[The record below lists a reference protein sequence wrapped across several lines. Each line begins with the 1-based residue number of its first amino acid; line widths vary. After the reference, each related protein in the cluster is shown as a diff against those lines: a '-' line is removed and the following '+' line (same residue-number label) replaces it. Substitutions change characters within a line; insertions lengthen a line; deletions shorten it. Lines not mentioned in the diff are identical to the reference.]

1 MGIVP
6 AEDEMNELAI
16 FNYEQKEARTVQ
28 IDGEPWFVAK
38 DVCDA
43 LSLSD
48 VSMSLRGLDEDE
60 KDTSSVC
67 TPGGNQQL
75 SIVNEP
81 GLYSLILRSRKPEAK
96 AFKRWITHEVLPTIR
111 KTGGAY
117 LTASKAEELLANPDL
132 IISLAQQVKELR
144 STNER
149 QQQQIEADR
158 PKTIFADAVSASH
171 TSILIG
177 ELAKL
182 LKQNGIEIG
191 QNRLFDWLRDNGY
204 LIRRKGADWNMP
216 TQRSMELGLFEIKE
230 RTLNEPSGS
239 VRITKTVKCTGK
251 GQVYFVTKF
260 IEERDSRQ
268 AA

>member
-1 MGIVP
+1 
-6 AEDEMNELAI
+6 MNELEI
-16 FNYEQKEARTVQ
+16 FSYEQKEVRTVQ

-38 DVCDA
+38 DVCA
-43 LSLSD
+43 ILGLAHIARSLS
-48 VSMSLRGLDEDE
+48 
-60 KDTSSVC
+60 KIPDTQKGVHQMN
-67 TPGGNQQL
+67 TLGGTQQL
-75 SIVNEP
+75 SIISEA
-81 GLYSLILRSRKPEAK
+81 GLYRLVMRSDKPEAEPFI
-96 AFKRWITHEVLPTIR
+96 AWVTEEVLPTIR

-182 LKQNGIEIG
+182 IKQNGIEIG

>member
-1 MGIVP
+1 
-6 AEDEMNELAI
+6 MNELEI
-16 FNYEQKEARTVQ
+16 FSYEQKEVRTVQ

-38 DVCDA
+38 DVCA
-43 LSLSD
+43 ILGLAHIARSLS
-48 VSMSLRGLDEDE
+48 
-60 KDTSSVC
+60 KIPDTQKGVHQMN
-67 TPGGNQQL
+67 TLGGTQQL
-75 SIVNEP
+75 SIISEA
-81 GLYSLILRSRKPEAK
+81 GLYRLVMRSDKPEAEPFI
-96 AFKRWITHEVLPTIR
+96 AWVTEEVLPTIR